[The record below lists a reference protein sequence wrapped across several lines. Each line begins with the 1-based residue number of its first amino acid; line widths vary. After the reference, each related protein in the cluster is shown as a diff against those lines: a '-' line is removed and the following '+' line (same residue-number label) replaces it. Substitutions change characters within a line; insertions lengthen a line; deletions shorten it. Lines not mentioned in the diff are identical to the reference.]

1 MKKLTI
7 LIFTI
12 IFIIQQGVASEAGVN
27 SKLNESNA
35 PDNIVESSLENRDV
49 KVFNDGKYF
58 GLKDENGSIL
68 IKPEYTK
75 LIMVGKTGWIIQK
88 RGKFGLINSNG
99 DILIEPKFRHVDR
112 LLGRF
117 VKIGNENDFGIYNE
131 FGEEILP
138 PVYSSVDLLY
148 GKMFLTYKNFKY
160 GVSDFDGNILIANV
174 CDDIY
179 MPSKNVMKLKYLG
192 QWYEINDVSS
202 EKLVLTIEK
211 EFLKEENNNLN
222 VSDIVVDTGAISG
235 YSVVTFSDYIIKVVS
250 SISPAHEAAIDD
262 LLLSHGVDT
271 VDLIMKFS
279 WLPKYPVTF
288 LKKYYSHLKN
298 PSNGPLADVRSGLKR
313 RIR

>member
-1 MKKLTI
+1 MTKLTI

-12 IFIIQQGVASEAGVN
+12 ICIIQQGVASEAGVN

-117 VKIGNENDFGIYNE
+117 VKIGNENDFGIYN
-131 FGEEILP
+131 
-138 PVYSSVDLLY
+138 
-148 GKMFLTYKNFKY
+148 
-160 GVSDFDGNILIANV
+160 IA
-174 CDDIY
+174 DHY
-179 MPSKNVMKLKYLG
+179 
-192 QWYEINDVSS
+192 
-202 EKLVLTIEK
+202 
-211 EFLKEENNNLN
+211 
-222 VSDIVVDTGAISG
+222 
-235 YSVVTFSDYIIKVVS
+235 
-250 SISPAHEAAIDD
+250 
-262 LLLSHGVDT
+262 
-271 VDLIMKFS
+271 
-279 WLPKYPVTF
+279 
-288 LKKYYSHLKN
+288 
-298 PSNGPLADVRSGLKR
+298 
-313 RIR
+313 